1 MLVGLGTNKVPALIF
16 FPHKEFSQLWHDLTV

>member
-16 FPHKEFSQLWHDLTV
+16 SGKEFSQLWHDLTA